1 MTNPPTTTP
10 NQTTPNGFLSFE
22 KYRMANE
29 KTNGTVDKYKIDP
42 QIVKKAEDL
51 LGGSN
56 QGKASLDNTDLTIT
70 SLNYIDEYQS
80 YNNGRNLQNI
90 YLHSPEYKR

>member
-1 MTNPPTTTP
+1 MP
-10 NQTTPNGFLSFE
+10 
-22 KYRMANE
+22 NE
-29 KTNGTVDKYKIDP
+29 KANGIVDKYKIDP

-56 QGKASLDNTDLTIT
+56 HSKASLDNTDLTIT
-70 SLNYIDEYQS
+70 SLNFIDEYQS
-80 YNNGRNLQNI
+80 SYNGRNLQNI